1 MRPAIYVNG
10 RFMTQPLSGVQRF
23 ALEICHALARVSH
36 AQGRP
41 SPILLIPEGRIT
53 EEDAPDLPRRTV
65 GKRHGQVWEQFELPL
80 AARSGILLN
89 LGNTAPLWGRRQ
101 IVIIHDAGVFGHPDS
116 YSWKFRLWYRV
127 LHFLLCRTRTRLVT
141 VSEFSRNELARYLH
155 IPAARISVIGEG
167 AEHIVRTQ
175 ADPAILA
182 RHDLRPQRFV
192 LAVGN
197 LAPHKNLSR
206 LDALARALS
215 LRGIPLVISGSVNT
229 TIFNASGTQ
238 ILPRP
243 ATYVG
248 RVSDGELRA
257 LYEAAACFV
266 FPSLYEG
273 FGLPPLE
280 AMACGCPVVA
290 ADIPVLHEVCGP
302 AAIYAN
308 PADPD
313 AIAQSVV
320 RILDSP
326 AVAQELRVAGR
337 ARADELTWDRAAQS
351 LLQITQDMTS

>member
-1 MRPAIYVNG
+1 MRPAIYING

-23 ALEICHALARVSH
+23 AIEICHALARVSH

-41 SPILLIPEGRIT
+41 TPVLLTPSGHVAEH
-53 EEDAPDLPRRTV
+53 DAPALPRRTV
-65 GKRHGQVWEQFELPL
+65 GTRHGQVWEQCELPM
-80 AARSGILLN
+80 AARNGILLN
-89 LGNTAPLWGRRQ
+89 LGNTAPLFGRRQ
-101 IVIIHDAGVFGHPDS
+101 IVIIHDAGVFGHPES

-127 LHFLLCRTRTRLVT
+127 LHVLLSRTRTRLVT
-141 VSEFSRNELARYLH
+141 VSEFSRMELARYLR
-155 IPAARISVIGEG
+155 IPAERISVMGEG
-167 AEHIVRTQ
+167 AEHIVRAP
-175 ADPAILA
+175 ADTTILA
-182 RHDLRPQRFV
+182 RHDLKAQRFV

-197 LAPHKNLSR
+197 LAPHKNLAR
-206 LDALARALS
+206 LEVVARALS

-238 ILPRP
+238 TLPHP

-280 AMACGCPVVA
+280 AMACHCPVVT
-290 ADIPVLHEVCGP
+290 ADIPVLHEICGM

-320 RILDSP
+320 RILDTP
-326 AVAQELRVAGR
+326 VVAQELRAAGKERVA
-337 ARADELTWDRAAQS
+337 EFTWDRAAQS
-351 LLQITQDMTS
+351 LLQIAQDMTA